1 MESRRRPSTAERF
14 ELENT
19 YDYLPQDYVLTNQDA
34 TAQDIILVSS
44 ENETV
49 VSMGGFSVK
58 KHHLSCLLSKNEWVN
73 DDVISAYIHC
83 IKEAQSKTDK
93 KVYYE
98 NPFLIAM
105 LQRDAVYIQ
114 GVQKHLDIITRRQDL
129 PSHEWI
135 DLNVVTWPIIEQ
147 LQVKIQLDGSSC
159 GLFMLKFM
167 EFFTGDKFSHP
178 VTQKDIELF
187 RYKLAGILLCWKT
200 NMAAEASDVEQVE
213 DTDNEDDVV
222 IVGSRQRER
231 WDMKESKVH
240 SATNDHKYSS
250 LLSVVSAMSLQEL
263 IGGLFQYIQQ
273 INCAET
279 LENIWVQSSRP
290 HTIKLSLK
298 TLQSVLND
306 GPLDRNCF
314 NMAIRKFMYEN
325 VQSLHKTSEAITKHC
340 LDLQFWT
347 ATGFGISP
355 MFHKDIDLA
364 GSVGSWSKIH
374 HEVAKC
380 KSILIP
386 VCAVG
391 SYILVILDQE
401 SRTLYLL
408 DPNPLNPIYEN
419 NPTMRYTK
427 KLLNITNYF
436 NRAMCVACPGSR
448 WTEDIDLWRHIYVT
462 NPVADS
468 NLSGCLVHLFM
479 RSWKDGALHLPSFK
493 DVDELRKQFLLHLLM
508 YEQNECA
515 SNVPSGARDFL
526 HCIANAKH

>member
-1 MESRRRPSTAERF
+1 MLRKRKKDWRGTGQREYRAKKKAEKVEVNIESVVPTIS
-14 ELENT
+14 
-19 YDYLPQDYVLTNQDA
+19 DIDYVLTNHDV

-44 ENETV
+44 ENETLV
-49 VSMGGFSVK
+49 NMGGFSIK
-58 KHHLSCLLSKNEWVN
+58 KHHLSCLLTKDEWVN

-105 LQRDAVYIQ
+105 LQRDAVYIIEEHIDNFITNIVKNYLFHELLFSTPKKKVIHVLDSLCEDFDRVDLHIAIQ
-114 GVQKHLDIITRRQDL
+114 GVQKHLDIITRRKDL

-167 EFFTGDKFSHP
+167 EFLTGDKFSHP

-187 RYKLAGILLCWKT
+187 
-200 NMAAEASDVEQVE
+200 
-213 DTDNEDDVV
+213 
-222 IVGSRQRER
+222 SRQRER
-231 WDMKESKVH
+231 SDMKESKVR

-250 LLSVVSAMSLQEL
+250 LLSV
-263 IGGLFQYIQQ
+263 
-273 INCAET
+273 
-279 LENIWVQSSRP
+279 
-290 HTIKLSLK
+290 
-298 TLQSVLND
+298 
-306 GPLDRNCF
+306 
-314 NMAIRKFMYEN
+314 
-325 VQSLHKTSEAITKHC
+325 
-340 LDLQFWT
+340 T

-364 GSVGSWSKIH
+364 GSV
-374 HEVAKC
+374 
-380 KSILIP
+380 

-408 DPNPLNPIYEN
+408 DPNPLNPMYEN

-427 KLLNITNYF
+427 KLLNVTNYF
-436 NRAMCVACPGSR
+436 NRAMRVACPGSR

-493 DVDELRKQFLLHLLM
+493 DVDELRKQFLLHILM

-515 SNVPSGARDFL
+515 SNIPSGARDFL

>member
-1 MESRRRPSTAERF
+1 
-14 ELENT
+14 
-19 YDYLPQDYVLTNQDA
+19 
-34 TAQDIILVSS
+34 
-44 ENETV
+44 
-49 VSMGGFSVK
+49 
-58 KHHLSCLLSKNEWVN
+58 
-73 DDVISAYIHC
+73 
-83 IKEAQSKTDK
+83 
-93 KVYYE
+93 
-98 NPFLIAM
+98 
-105 LQRDAVYIQ
+105 
-114 GVQKHLDIITRRQDL
+114 
-129 PSHEWI
+129 
-135 DLNVVTWPIIEQ
+135 
-147 LQVKIQLDGSSC
+147 
-159 GLFMLKFM
+159 
-167 EFFTGDKFSHP
+167 
-178 VTQKDIELF
+178 
-187 RYKLAGILLCWKT
+187 
-200 NMAAEASDVEQVE
+200 
-213 DTDNEDDVV
+213 
-222 IVGSRQRER
+222 
-231 WDMKESKVH
+231 
-240 SATNDHKYSS
+240 
-250 LLSVVSAMSLQEL
+250 MSLQEL

-279 LENIWVQSSRP
+279 LDSWP

-298 TLQSVLND
+298 TLQSVLKD
-306 GPLDRNCF
+306 GPLERDCF

-325 VQSLHKTSEAITKHC
+325 VRSLHKTSEAITKHC
-340 LDLQFWT
+340 LDIQFWT

-374 HEVAKC
+374 YEVAKC

-408 DPNPLNPIYEN
+408 DPNPLNPMYEN

-427 KLLNITNYF
+427 KLLNVTNYF
-436 NRAMCVACPGSR
+436 NRAMRVACPGSR

-493 DVDELRKQFLLHLLM
+493 DVDELRKQFLLHILM

-515 SNVPSGARDFL
+515 SNIPSGARDFL